1 VAAAAA
7 LELAMS
13 DTQVPYA
20 GIATRAIGLAI
31 DVGIA
36 QVIVFA
42 GGAVLALVAS
52 LVGDLD
58 GLDTLGTILAAVA
71 WVTVVGFYFVVFW
84 STAGQTPG
92 MRLMGLRVL
101 TYDGRHP
108 GLWRSFVRLIGLGL
122 AIIPLFA
129 GFLPV
134 LVDDRRRGVHDMLAG
149 TFVIYA
155 EAEPPAE
162 PVTAPAVVGDTVVPE
177 P

>member
-1 VAAAAA
+1 
-7 LELAMS
+7 MS
-13 DTQVPYA
+13 ETPVPYA

-31 DVGIA
+31 DVAIA

-52 LVGDLD
+52 LVDMSLD
-58 GLDTLGTILAAVA
+58 SGLAAVLGACA
-71 WVTVVGFYFVVFW
+71 WAIVVGTYFVLFW

-92 MRLMGLRVL
+92 MRVMGLRVL

-108 GLWRSFVRLIGLGL
+108 GLARSFARLVGLVL
-122 AIIPLFA
+122 SIIPLFA

-134 LVDDRRRGVHDMLAG
+134 LVDDRRRGLLDMIAG
-149 TFVIYA
+149 TVVVYA
-155 EAEPPAE
+155 EAGLPAE
-162 PVTAPAVVGDTVVPE
+162 PVKTTAAVISDTAVQE

>member
-1 VAAAAA
+1 
-7 LELAMS
+7 MS
-13 DTQVPYA
+13 EIQVPYA
-20 GIATRAIGLAI
+20 GIATRAVGLAI

-42 GGAVLALVAS
+42 GGAVLALIAS
-52 LVGDLD
+52 LVGDLQ
-58 GLDTLGTILAAVA
+58 LEKAGTILAAVA
-71 WVTVVGFYFVVFW
+71 WATVVGFYFVVFW

-101 TYDGRHP
+101 TYDGRRP
-108 GLWRSFVRLIGLGL
+108 GLWRSFLRLIGLGL

-155 EAEPPAE
+155 EATAPAE